1 MRPLA
6 RTLVFA
12 LVLAACRE
20 TAPTPTPTPSPV
32 ALPSATP
39 TATPSPSPKTPLGG
53 TLRVALSSEIGSLDP
68 AVAGSNPLVTAQI
81 FEGLVARGTNGVQPA
96 LATKWLVDADGRTWT
111 FTMRDGVT
119 FHDGTPFDATA
130 ATTSLGRPNDPLIA
144 KVEATDAHTLVL
156 TTRVPYGTFLSAL
169 ATAPYLIVSPVS
181 RTSGTGAFRAA
192 PGTEGV
198 RPLVLDR
205 NDRYWR
211 SDATGQKLPYLDHL
225 SFTSIADSGTRLA
238 AIRAGNV
245 DYVQD
250 LALGDITTIRTDPS
264 LQLVAR
270 PASMVLYLGLN
281 LSQSPL
287 DDLRVR
293 QALAQSLNPRSLVDR
308 LYGGLATPAS
318 QLPPPAMLGYDDS
331 VTEFAKADVA
341 AAKKLL
347 ADSAHPNLEL
357 DLWYLVDPNVTLPD
371 MRKVAEAVAADLAA
385 SGIVADTKTID
396 PITYAV
402 SVQTN
407 RYPMWVG
414 IASAG
419 TYDPDD
425 ILGAAFVP
433 PTQNGIDGPTEAG
446 AWINKEVAGLLRKAK
461 VEPDQTKRAE
471 LYKQVSKIVQ
481 REIPRIPIAWSSP
494 PAAATKKV
502 VNPSGGLFADIAMGK

>member
-1 MRPLA
+1 
-6 RTLVFA
+6 
-12 LVLAACRE
+12 
-20 TAPTPTPTPSPV
+20 
-32 ALPSATP
+32 
-39 TATPSPSPKTPLGG
+39 
-53 TLRVALSSEIGSLDP
+53 
-68 AVAGSNPLVTAQI
+68 VT
-81 FEGLVARGTNGVQPA
+81 
-96 LATKWLVDADGRTWT
+96 
-111 FTMRDGVT
+111 
-119 FHDGTPFDATA
+119 
-130 ATTSLGRPNDPLIA
+130 
-144 KVEATDAHTLVL
+144 ATDALTLVL
-156 TTRVPYGTFLSAL
+156 VTRVPFGPFLSAL
-169 ATAPYLIVSPVS
+169 TTLPFLIVSPVS
-181 RTSGTGAFRAA
+181 RTSGTGPFRAVPQGGSPA
-192 PGTEGV
+192 GV
-198 RPLVLDR
+198 SPLVLER

-211 SDATGQKLPYLDHL
+211 SDASGQKLPYLDHL

-347 ADSAHPNLEL
+347 TDSAHPNLEL
-357 DLWYLVDPNVTLPD
+357 DLWYLVDPSVTLPD
-371 MRKVAEAVAADLAA
+371 MRKVAEAVATDLAA

-402 SVQTN
+402 SVQSN

-414 IASAG
+414 IASAA
-419 TYDPDD
+419 TFDPDE
-425 ILGAAFVP
+425 ILGAAFTP

-461 VEPDQTKRAE
+461 IEPDQSKRAE

-502 VNPSGGLFADIAMGK
+502 VNPSGGLFADVAMGK